1 MEEVHA
7 ILRQIVAR
15 TIESEECKGLAQ
27 FTHLKREIATT
38 AASSLESMK
47 VCASKYLKRIDFV
60 ILQNCE
66 IGLGQPLG
74 GNYWAL
80 QNRCVSTGLIQTHAW
95 C

>member
-1 MEEVHA
+1 MDILVHLVSGCLMSTRNRWRPGAEQGPADIAVEEVHA

-47 VCASKYLKRIDFV
+47 VCTSKIFHKD
-60 ILQNCE
+60 C
-66 IGLGQPLG
+66 
-74 GNYWAL
+74 
-80 QNRCVSTGLIQTHAW
+80 
-95 C
+95 